1 MSPAHLAARQTLAT
15 LLSEAGLN
23 REAEAVL
30 REGSVAAPDNT
41 WFALNLARMEA
52 ARGELEGA
60 AATLQSGVEGRGVNA
75 EYRATLASLLLRL
88 KHYPGAARQYEL
100 ALKSQADQGAWWM
113 GLGLA
118 LAGQGKAV
126 EARSA
131 YNRALAAG
139 NLPEKLAEFVRL
151 KLAE

>member
-1 MSPAHLAARQTLAT
+1 
-15 LLSEAGLN
+15 
-23 REAEAVL
+23 
-30 REGSVAAPDNT
+30 
-41 WFALNLARMEA
+41 
-52 ARGELEGA
+52 
-60 AATLQSGVEGRGVNA
+60 
-75 EYRATLASLLLRL
+75 
-88 KHYPGAARQYEL
+88 
-100 ALKSQADQGAWWM
+100 M

-131 YNRALAAG
+131 YKRALAAG